1 LSPRLE
7 GVAENVALAPISA
20 CSQIGSSPL
29 PPSLR
34 RQAAWPRP
42 SRAFSL
48 VNTKATA
55 MRVLSLS
62 GKPLVSWSGPA
73 VSTLIRKVFG
83 LRRYR
88 PGRFVREAAMTSMGS
103 LAGTRRCIS
112 PHVFAA
118 VGRLLSALRPM
129 APPMPSHK
137 DREKGVGAEAC
148 PRS

>member
-1 LSPRLE
+1 M
-7 GVAENVALAPISA
+7 
-20 CSQIGSSPL
+20 
-29 PPSLR
+29 
-34 RQAAWPRP
+34 
-42 SRAFSL
+42 
-48 VNTKATA
+48 NTKATA

-83 LRRYR
+83 LRRY

-129 APPMPSHK
+129 ASSMPSHK

>member
-88 PGRFVREAAMTSMGS
+88 PGRFLGEAAMTNAGS
-103 LAGTRRCIS
+103 LGRDAALHI

-118 VGRLLSALRPM
+118 VMARSRRVSSALRPM
-129 APPMPSHK
+129 APSMPTHEGS
-137 DREKGVGAEAC
+137 RE
-148 PRS
+148 RR